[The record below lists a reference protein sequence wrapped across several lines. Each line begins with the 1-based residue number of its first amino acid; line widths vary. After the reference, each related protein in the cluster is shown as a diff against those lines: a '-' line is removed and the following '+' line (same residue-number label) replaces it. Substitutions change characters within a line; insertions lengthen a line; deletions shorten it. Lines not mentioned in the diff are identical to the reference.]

1 VPRLLVVE
9 DERKLLRGLQR
20 GLEAEGYVVVT
31 AASGEAAQAQLA
43 NQPFD
48 CLVLDWMLPGRDG
61 LLVLADLRRAGD
73 RTPVLLL
80 TARDAVEDRVQG
92 LDVGADDYL
101 VKPFAFAELLARV
114 RALLRRGRSDRET
127 VLAAGDLELDLL
139 ERTALLAGEVIP
151 LRTREFDLLA
161 YLLRHQGAAV
171 SRDMLGRDVWNEPG
185 HALTNVIEVT
195 VTLLRKKLDRPG
207 RPPLIQTVRG
217 VGYCLK
223 AD

>member
-1 VPRLLVVE
+1 MLVVE

-20 GLEAEGYVVVT
+20 GLEAEGYEVV
-31 AASGEAAQAQLA
+31 AATSGEAAQAQLA
-43 NQPFD
+43 SESFD
-48 CLVLDWMLPGRDG
+48 CVVLDWMLPGRDG
-61 LLVLADLRRAGD
+61 LAVLADLRRAGD

-101 VKPFAFAELLARV
+101 VKPFAFAELLARL
-114 RALLRRGRSDRET
+114 RALLRRGRADRET
-127 VLAAGDLELDLL
+127 VLAAGDLEVDLL
-139 ERTALLAGEVIP
+139 ERRAIRAGEVVP
-151 LRTREFDLLA
+151 LRGREFELLS
-161 YLLRHQGAAV
+161 YLLRHHGEV
-171 SRDMLGRDVWNEPG
+171 VTRDMLGRDVWNEPS
-185 HALTNVIEVT
+185 HALTNVIDVT

-207 RPPLIQTVRG
+207 RPPLIHTVRG